1 MEVSSLKKKITVSL
15 RLTESQILP
24 SLRKHPL
31 NKSYQHG
38 ECFADN
44 ESAKII
50 IQIKD
55 LIRDSVK
62 EAPTAYLK
70 SKLNLRN
77 LGIWNIFGRKR
88 LEGRINGDVDEAENN
103 DSTESANDHENE
115 WEISSQWD
123 FSSMNDTS
131 KNASSFRK
139 LMYLFVLSD
148 LTKLKQSKNF
158 FLDI

>member
-1 MEVSSLKKKITVSL
+1 MVPL

-24 SLRKHPL
+24 SLRKYPVK
-31 NKSYQHG
+31 KSYQHG

-55 LIRDSVK
+55 LIKDSVK

-88 LEGRINGDVDEAENN
+88 LEGRINGNADEAENN

-115 WEISSQWD
+115 WEISD
-123 FSSMNDTS
+123 FSSMNDAS

-139 LMYLFVLSD
+139 LMFLFVLSD

>member
-1 MEVSSLKKKITVSL
+1 MKKKITVSL

-38 ECFADN
+38 ECFAGN

-158 FLDI
+158 FFDI

>member
-1 MEVSSLKKKITVSL
+1 M
-15 RLTESQILP
+15 
-24 SLRKHPL
+24 
-31 NKSYQHG
+31 
-38 ECFADN
+38 
-44 ESAKII
+44 
-50 IQIKD
+50 
-55 LIRDSVK
+55 
-62 EAPTAYLK
+62 
-70 SKLNLRN
+70 NLRN

-139 LMYLFVLSD
+139 LMYFLFC
-148 LTKLKQSKNF
+148 QIWQN
-158 FLDI
+158 